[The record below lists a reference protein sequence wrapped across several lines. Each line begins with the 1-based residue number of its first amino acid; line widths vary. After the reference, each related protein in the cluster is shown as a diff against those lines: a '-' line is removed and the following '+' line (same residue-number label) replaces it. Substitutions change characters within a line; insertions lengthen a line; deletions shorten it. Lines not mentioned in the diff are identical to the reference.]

1 MLFNDSICAYVSKV
15 VVRVRRKGYYRE
27 LRPENQPL
35 LLHSNGKVNHYS
47 GDVEEILSSDVTLQ
61 DIQEFGKHFFPKNVQ
76 VTEPKKLRK

>member
-35 LLHSNGKVNHYS
+35 LLHSNGKVNHYN
-47 GDVEEILSSDVTLQ
+47 GDVEEIMSSYVTLQ
-61 DIQEFGKHFFPKNVQ
+61 DIEELGNQFLVWKTQILNSNTF
-76 VTEPKKLRK
+76 